1 MPIYEYRCNQC
12 MSFVQVSRSYDDQE
26 TEIICPKCDLVTT
39 RVYNTPSIQF
49 KGTGFYKT
57 GG

>member
-1 MPIYEYRCNQC
+1 MPTYEYRCGKCNALT
-12 MSFVQVSRSYDDQE
+12 VIPRTIDERDDE
-26 TEIICPKCDLVTT
+26 VKCSCGFKST
-39 RVYNTPSIQF
+39 RIYNTPGIQF

>member
-1 MPIYEYRCNQC
+1 MPTYEYRCSQC
-12 MSFVQVSRSYDDQE
+12 NNTFETIRSYAERESDVL
-26 TEIICPKCDLVTT
+26 CPKCGLKSG
-39 RVYNTPSIQF
+39 RVYSVPGIQF